1 MKHIDSEDPRL
12 TAYALGEL
20 PEHEAAVL
28 RSLVEDDPALRSAL
42 AETNA
47 LAGLIRSG
55 FGEESLELG
64 ILVPRW
70 VRPRAPRED
79 DQDEREPQ
87 STSPNGTINIPKRPS
102 AFL

>member
-28 RSLVEDDPALRSAL
+28 RRLAEDDPALHAAL

-55 FGEESLELG
+55 FGRESLELG
-64 ILVPRW
+64 EDRREAIR
-70 VRPRAPRED
+70 RAGR
-79 DQDEREPQ
+79 
-87 STSPNGTINIPKRPS
+87 SPGPENVVS
-102 AFL
+102 MQA

>member
-28 RSLVEDDPALRSAL
+28 RRLAEDDPALHAAL

-55 FGEESLELG
+55 FGRESLELG
-64 ILVPRW
+64 KRTHEGDCARL
-70 VRPRAPRED
+70 RAG
-79 DQDEREPQ
+79 
-87 STSPNGTINIPKRPS
+87 SCLH
-102 AFL
+102 A